1 MNRVFCIGNGES
13 RKHLD
18 LETLRPHGK
27 IYGCNAL
34 YRDFTPDVITAV
46 DMGIMHE
53 IYNSGYAQDNKC
65 VFRDWN
71 TMPGEMYEQLLYAGQ
86 NYSDQDY
93 DLIKKENVIN
103 TNEKGDRKEFVLHGS
118 NLAGIVEIMKKNK
131 TREEKKVNHSLINVS
146 WVTGDDK
153 VRAVQDYMIDLAG
166 KTRDRGW
173 AAGATSGYF
182 AVQDN
187 SPDEV
192 FLIGHDLESHNG
204 KLNNVYKDTKHY
216 GLKEAHK
223 TPSENWINQWLELV
237 KEHQNITFYKV
248 NPNGGDGSD
257 PISTI
262 PEKWASMKNIKYIDY
277 TTLDNMLNQCYNE
290 IMLDGLIYRLLNSIV
305 STCEKL
311 KEKMKQR
318 SLPSPAKSASAW
330 AKDYAKWKKNN
341 TK

>member
-1 MNRVFCIGNGES
+1 MSRVFCIGNGES

-18 LETLRPHGK
+18 LETLRSHGK

-34 YRDFTPDVITAV
+34 YRDFKPDVLIAV

-71 TMPGEMYEQLLYAGQ
+71 TMPGEMYKQLLYAGQ

-93 DLIKKENVIN
+93 DLIKKENVIH
-103 TNEKGDRKEFVLHGS
+103 TNERGDRKEFVLHGS
-118 NLAGIVEIMKKNK
+118 NLAGVIEILKKNK
-131 TREEKKVNHSLINVS
+131 TREEKKVNHSMISVS
-146 WVTGDDK
+146 WVTSDDK
-153 VRAVQDYMIDLAG
+153 VRAIQDYMINTSGDT
-166 KTRDRGW
+166 KDRGW
-173 AAGATSGYF
+173 AAGATAGYF

-187 SPDEV
+187 TPDEI
-192 FLIGHDLESHNG
+192 FLIGHDLESNNG

-262 PEKWASMKNIKYIDY
+262 PEAWAKEKNIKSVSY
-277 TTLDNMLNQCYNE
+277 THLTLPTTPY
-290 IMLDGLIYRLLNSIV
+290 V
-305 STCEKL
+305 
-311 KEKMKQR
+311 
-318 SLPSPAKSASAW
+318 
-330 AKDYAKWKKNN
+330 
-341 TK
+341 

>member
-1 MNRVFCIGNGES
+1 MAGRVFCIGNGES

-146 WVTGDDK
+146 WVTSDDK

-277 TTLDNMLNQCYNE
+277 TTLDNMLN
-290 IMLDGLIYRLLNSIV
+290 
-305 STCEKL
+305 
-311 KEKMKQR
+311 
-318 SLPSPAKSASAW
+318 
-330 AKDYAKWKKNN
+330 
-341 TK
+341 